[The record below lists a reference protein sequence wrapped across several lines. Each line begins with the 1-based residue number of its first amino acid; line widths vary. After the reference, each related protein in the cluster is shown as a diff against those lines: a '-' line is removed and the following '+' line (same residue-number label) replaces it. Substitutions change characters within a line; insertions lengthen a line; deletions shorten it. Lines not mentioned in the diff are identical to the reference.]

1 MSKSTKIIAA
11 LGVVAGLGVAALP
24 LSSFAAETGDVN
36 VKVTVGSTIS
46 MTIDDA
52 DRSTVPLE
60 KAVTMDNNDT
70 DESLTASI
78 KVTTNDADGYIL
90 SVKDKAGDGAA
101 LKPTLSTNTQTI
113 PAFTV
118 KQTDLSALVTDTYG
132 WGMKA
137 ANANTSATVSTA
149 FDGGYGFVT
158 DADQAVVTA
167 TGTAAEDETTITYG
181 IVTKSDQVADT
192 YSNLI
197 TYTVTAQS

>member
-11 LGVVAGLGVAALP
+11 LGVVAGLGVATLP
-24 LSSFAAETGDVN
+24 LSSFAASTGDVN
-36 VKVTVGSTIS
+36 VKVEVGSTIS

-52 DRSTVPLE
+52 DRSTTPLE
-60 KAVTMDNNDT
+60 KTVQMDNNDT

-90 SVKDKAGDGAA
+90 TVKDKAGDGAA
-101 LKPTLSTNTQTI
+101 LQPTLGTNSQTI

-137 ANANTSATVSTA
+137 ANANSNATVATA
-149 FDGGYGFVT
+149 FSGGYGFVT
-158 DADQAVVTA
+158 DADQAVVTVS
-167 TGTAAEDETTITYG
+167 GSAAEDETTITYG
-181 IVTKSDQVADT
+181 IVTKDDQVADT
-192 YSNLI
+192 YSTLI
-197 TYTVTAQS
+197 TYTVTVQ

>member
-60 KAVTMDNNDT
+60 KAVTMDNNDV
-70 DESLTASI
+70 DSSLTASI
-78 KVTTNDADGYIL
+78 KVTTNDENGYIL
-90 SVKDKAGDGAA
+90 TVKDKAGDGAA
-101 LKPTLSTNTQTI
+101 LKPTSASNTQTI

-118 KQTDLSALVTDTYG
+118 KQTDLSALTTDTYG
-132 WGMKA
+132 WGMMA
-137 ANANTSATVSTA
+137 TNANSSATVSTA
-149 FDGGYGFVT
+149 FSGGYGFVT
-158 DADQAVVTA
+158 DTDQAVVTVD
-167 TGTAAEDETTITYG
+167 GTAAEDETTITYG
-181 IVTKSDQVADT
+181 IVTKDDQVADT
-192 YSNLI
+192 YSNII
-197 TYTVTAQS
+197 TYTVTAQ